1 MYKDSIEVKA
11 MAMMI
16 KRLFV
21 FMKFMNFSLI
31 EIVRLVSIIGSN

>member
-21 FMKFMNFSLI
+21 FMKFMNLLI